1 MTHQKWCIVQLK
13 SAAELTEEKHKI
25 ALDKAVLA
33 AKAEKIDQFEE
44 ARRKYEEARDQM
56 NAKKSE
62 YEALINSKKG

>member
-1 MTHQKWCIVQLK
+1 MVHRSTEKLK

-25 ALDKAVLA
+25 ALDKAVIE
-33 AKAEKIDQFEE
+33 AKAEKIDQF
-44 ARRKYEEARDQM
+44 EEARDQM